1 MAYQPI
7 YLDAHATTPVD
18 PRVLA
23 TMLPY
28 FTEQFGNA
36 SSTTHQYGWAA
47 EAAVTFARESLA
59 QAIGA
64 EPEEIVFTSGATE
77 ANNLAIKGVA
87 EAYFSKGKH
96 IITVVTEHN
105 AVLDPCRYLESLG
118 FEITLLPVQ
127 PDGLLPL
134 DQLKSACRPDT
145 ILVSVMA
152 ANNEIGVLQ
161 PLSTIGAICR
171 DRQILFHTDAAQ
183 AIGKIPLHVQ
193 DMSID
198 LMSLTAHK
206 IYGPKGIGALYVRR
220 KKPRVQLSPQL
231 HGGGHERG
239 LRSGTLY
246 PPQIVGF
253 AKAVDIALDESQ
265 EESKMTLKLRQEL
278 WQAISKVE
286 GICINGH
293 TDKRLPGNL
302 NVSVEGVDG
311 QALLLGLQQS
321 LAVSSGSACSS
332 SSMEPSHVLTA
343 LGHSR
348 DLAYA
353 SIRFGIGRFNTLE
366 QIHKAA
372 HCFCKTVSNL
382 RKNSRTI

>member
-1 MAYQPI
+1 MASTMAYQSI

-23 TMLPY
+23 VMLPY

-36 SSTTHQYGWAA
+36 ASITHQYGWVA
-47 EAAVTFARESLA
+47 EAAVNTARESLA

-64 EPEEIVFTSGATE
+64 EPEEIIFTSGATE

-96 IITVVTEHN
+96 IITVATEHN

-118 FEITLLPVQ
+118 FDVTILPVQ
-127 PDGLLPL
+127 RDGLLNL
-134 DQLKSACRPDT
+134 TALETTCRPDT
-145 ILVSVMA
+145 VLVSVMA

-161 PLSTIGAICR
+161 PLSDIGAICR

-183 AIGKIPLHVQ
+183 AIGKIPLNVQ
-193 DMSID
+193 TMNID

-220 KKPRVQLSPQL
+220 KHPRVTIAPQL

-239 LRSGTLY
+239 FRSGTLY

-253 AKAVDIALDESQ
+253 AKAVDLALDNYQ
-265 EESKMTLKLRQEL
+265 EEAQTTLKLSQEL
-278 WQAISKVE
+278 WQTISSLE
-286 GICINGH
+286 GVYLNGH
-293 TDKRLPGNL
+293 SNKRLPGNI

-311 QALLLGLQQS
+311 QALLLGLQPHI
-321 LAVSSGSACSS
+321 AVSSGSACTSA
-332 SSMEPSHVLTA
+332 SMEPSHVLTA
-343 LGHSR
+343 LGHNKT
-348 DLAYA
+348 LAYA

-366 QIHKAA
+366 HIHKAA
-372 HCFCKTVSNL
+372 QCFCETVRSL
-382 RKNSRTI
+382 RQI